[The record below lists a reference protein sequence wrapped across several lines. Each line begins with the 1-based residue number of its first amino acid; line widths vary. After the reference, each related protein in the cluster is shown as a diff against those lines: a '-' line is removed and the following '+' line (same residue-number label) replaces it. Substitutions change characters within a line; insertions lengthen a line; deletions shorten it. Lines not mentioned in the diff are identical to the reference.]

1 MLAFCA
7 ALWYNFR
14 QEGGQVVALCHGSRS
29 GLAWEL
35 VPRSA
40 GFESYIVKARWPWLF
55 SFACDFPEQIE
66 DFFRRPAL
74 AGQFVPELQNFA
86 RCHFVHLLS
95 PAFLRI
101 SRPGGAFDF
110 FSGNR
115 EAEREFHFREPRGM
129 NPFRLR
135 CSDVPLPIA
144 SPIRMCKPEE
154 TVKGEERKNSRISHA
169 LCREIFPAF
178 GCGNGLH
185 TLKARRRRGNRRTP
199 LGAEKEKGKVP
210 L

>member
-1 MLAFCA
+1 M
-7 ALWYNFR
+7 
-14 QEGGQVVALCHGSRS
+14 VALCLGSRS
-29 GLAWEL
+29 GVAWEL

-40 GFESYIVKARWPWLF
+40 GS
-55 SFACDFPEQIE
+55 
-66 DFFRRPAL
+66 
-74 AGQFVPELQNFA
+74 G
-86 RCHFVHLLS
+86 LLS
-95 PAFLRI
+95 QAHRVMHSMSLTISLSVQPNAFKYWISLLSSLAVISFISFHLPLRI

-110 FSGNR
+110 FLGNR

-178 GCGNGLH
+178 DGGNGLH
-185 TLKARRRRGNRRTP
+185 TVKARRRRGNRRTP

>member
-1 MLAFCA
+1 M
-7 ALWYNFR
+7 
-14 QEGGQVVALCHGSRS
+14 VALCLGSRS
-29 GLAWEL
+29 GLAWER

-74 AGQFVPELQNFA
+74 AGQFVLELQNFA

-95 PAFLRI
+95 PAFENQPPRWGR
-101 SRPGGAFDF
+101 ST

-178 GCGNGLH
+178 DGGNGLH
-185 TLKARRRRGNRRTP
+185 TVKARRRRGNRRTP
-199 LGAEKEKGKVP
+199 LGAEKEKGEAP

>member
-1 MLAFCA
+1 
-7 ALWYNFR
+7 
-14 QEGGQVVALCHGSRS
+14 
-29 GLAWEL
+29 
-35 VPRSA
+35 
-40 GFESYIVKARWPWLF
+40 
-55 SFACDFPEQIE
+55 
-66 DFFRRPAL
+66 
-74 AGQFVPELQNFA
+74 
-86 RCHFVHLLS
+86 
-95 PAFLRI
+95 
-101 SRPGGAFDF
+101 
-110 FSGNR
+110 
-115 EAEREFHFREPRGM
+115 M

-178 GCGNGLH
+178 DGGNGLH
-185 TLKARRRRGNRRTP
+185 TVKARRRRGNRRTP